1 MSTLIRIALFA
12 LALVAGAAQA
22 ADPLVISSGNDRA
35 IPIAV
40 VPFGFQGATCCR
52 KTCQYHRQR
61 PAQLRLLRAAA
72 PAEHDQPAGA
82 GQRSDLP

>member
-12 LALVAGAAQA
+12 LALMAGAAQA

-40 VPFGFQGATCCR
+40 VPFGFQGNVLPEDMSISSAT
-52 KTCQYHRQR
+52 TCAT
-61 PAQLRLLRAAA
+61 PATSSRCPGRT
-72 PAEHDQPAGA
+72 
-82 GQRSDLP
+82 

>member
-40 VPFGFQGATCCR
+40 VPFGFQGGNVLPEDMSISSAT
-52 KTCQYHRQR
+52 TCAT
-61 PAQLRLLRAAA
+61 PATSSRCPGRT
-72 PAEHDQPAGA
+72 
-82 GQRSDLP
+82 

>member
-40 VPFGFQGATCCR
+40 VPFGFQG
-52 KTCQYHRQR
+52 
-61 PAQLRLLRAAA
+61 
-72 PAEHDQPAGA
+72 GNV
-82 GQRSDLP
+82 LPE

>member
-52 KTCQYHRQR
+52 KTCPISSATTCAT
-61 PAQLRLLRAAA
+61 PATSSRCLGRT
-72 PAEHDQPAGA
+72 
-82 GQRSDLP
+82 